1 MKTASLLLLS
11 GMLIS
16 SITISGQDT
25 FSIVAVDTI
34 TGELGS
40 AGASCIG
47 APQIPQGCYILS
59 DVLPGIGV
67 IHTQASY
74 NAANQNYARSLM
86 LDGIPP
92 EEMIELLVQND
103 VGNNPSIRQYGIV
116 DFYTGSP
123 RTAAYTGAN
132 CLNYKNHIV
141 GPNYTIQGN
150 ILLGQQIL
158 DSMEARFL
166 ATEGEL
172 ACKLMAAMQGAKVVG
187 ADTRCINAGIS
198 SLSSFIRVAKPDD
211 PADELYLDI
220 NIPSTT
226 IGVDPIDSL
235 QVLFDMEIDCIIT
248 DIKNSKSAEKF
259 KLFPNPA
266 GDIISI
272 EFEQLPPGPYDIEIY
287 DMTGNKVISR
297 RGEKG
302 KQLQIKHQLP
312 KGIYSFQI
320 READDSIFNKKLIV
334 Y

>member
-1 MKTASLLLLS
+1 MKTASLFFLL
-11 GMLIS
+11 GMFIIS
-16 SITISGQDT
+16 ATISGQDT

-59 DVLPGIGV
+59 DVIPGIGV

-74 NAANQNYARSLM
+74 NASNQNYARSLM
-86 LDGIPP
+86 LDGVPP
-92 EEMIELLVQND
+92 EEMIELLVEND
-103 VGNNPSIRQYGIV
+103 VGNNPAIRQYGIV

-198 SLSSFIRVAKPDD
+198 SLSAFIRVAKPDD
-211 PADELYLDI
+211 PTNELYLDI

-226 IGVDPIDSL
+226 TGVDPIDSL
-235 QVLFDMEIDCIIT
+235 QVLFDLEINCVIT
-248 DIKNSKSAEKF
+248 GMSKSNLTDKF
-259 KLFPNPA
+259 RLYPNPA
-266 GDIISI
+266 GDVIHI
-272 EFEQLPPGPYDIEIY
+272 EFEQLPGSPYDIEIY
-287 DMTGNKVISR
+287 DLAGNKVISHR
-297 RGEKG
+297 EEKG
-302 KQLQIKHQLP
+302 QLQIKHQLSP
-312 KGIYSFQI
+312 GIYSIQI
-320 READDSIFNKKLIV
+320 READGSIFNKKLVV

>member
-1 MKTASLLLLS
+1 MSYCWQKVCKFGLNQNIKAMKKASIFLLLS
-11 GMLIS
+11 VLIS
-16 SITISGQDT
+16 STTISGQDT

-92 EEMIELLVQND
+92 DEMIELLVEND
-103 VGNNPSIRQYGIV
+103 VGNNPSIRQYGII

-198 SLSSFIRVAKPDD
+198 SLSAFIRVAKPDD
-211 PADELYLDI
+211 PASELYLDI

-226 IGVDPIDSL
+226 TGVDPIDSL
-235 QVLFDMEIDCIIT
+235 QVLFDMEINCVIT
-248 DIKNSKSAEKF
+248 GLNKSKQQKSSSCS
-259 KLFPNPA
+259 PTRPA
-266 GDIISI
+266 
-272 EFEQLPPGPYDIEIY
+272 
-287 DMTGNKVISR
+287 M
-297 RGEKG
+297 
-302 KQLQIKHQLP
+302 
-312 KGIYSFQI
+312 
-320 READDSIFNKKLIV
+320 
-334 Y
+334 